1 MRTLLSLCLALG
13 RAVLMPRATL
23 ILENAALRQQ
33 LTVYTSTPRLGR
45 DCAPATAS
53 SGSCYAR
60 CGPTGPATSS
70 S

>member
-33 LTVYTSTPRLGR
+33 LTVYQHTETRPRLRPGDR
-45 DCAPATAS
+45 IFWVVLRQVWADC
-53 SGSCYAR
+53 
-60 CGPTGPATSS
+60 PATSS